1 MRRRMISCLTI
12 TLLCATVG
20 AAQSKSKQA
29 GSTPPSAPVTDIRKV
44 DFLNFSY
51 PSTLCSVEFGR
62 QGIGRTVVVR
72 KGEFKNKSVFFAVGA
87 DKITYGDLT
96 GDGREEAIVPVDCG
110 AITANFSRAEIYIY
124 TLKDGHPALVAE
136 LSDKNLEQDY
146 RRAYPDADSYWGVTG
161 DGAKIKNG
169 NLEIEV
175 LADGSHAA
183 PQYIVTLQYG
193 LSGQSFGLVGKPQ
206 RRNSSQ

>member
-1 MRRRMISCLTI
+1 MRRQMISCLMI
-12 TLLCATVG
+12 ILAYATSGV
-20 AAQSKSKQA
+20 AQSKSKQPS
-29 GSTPPSAPVTDIRKV
+29 STPGSATVTDIRKV

-51 PSTLCSVEFGR
+51 PSTLCSVEFGK
-62 QGIGRTVVVR
+62 QGIGKTVVVR
-72 KGEFKNKSVFFAVGA
+72 KGEFKNKSVYFSVIE
-87 DKITYGDLT
+87 DKVIYGDVT

-146 RRAYPDADSYWGVTG
+146 RRSYPEAESYWGLTG
-161 DGAKIKNG
+161 EGFKIRNG
-169 NLEIEV
+169 SLEIEV

-183 PQYIVTLQYG
+183 PQYIVTLEYH
-193 LSGQSFGLVGKPQ
+193 LSGERFSLLGKPQ
-206 RRNSSQ
+206 RRNSSH